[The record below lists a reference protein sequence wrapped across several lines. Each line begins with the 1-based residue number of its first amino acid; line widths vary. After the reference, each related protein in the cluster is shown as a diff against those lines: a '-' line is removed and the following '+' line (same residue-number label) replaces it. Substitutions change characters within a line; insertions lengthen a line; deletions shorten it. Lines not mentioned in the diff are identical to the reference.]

1 MPDKRAGMMEHSKRG
16 GNGMCK
22 VSFCLYS
29 NRNGVGKKPRE
40 VSALVNEQR
49 QPKEAF
55 PLRQYTTNVIK
66 THSPLYL
73 WQMLNN
79 ISFFSLLGE

>member
-1 MPDKRAGMMEHSKRG
+1 MPDKKAGMMEHSRRG

-22 VSFCLYS
+22 VSFYLYS
-29 NRNGVGKKPRE
+29 NRKGVGKKPRE

-49 QPKEAF
+49 QAKETS

-73 WQMLNN
+73 QKMLNN
-79 ISFFSLLGE
+79 VSFFSLLGE